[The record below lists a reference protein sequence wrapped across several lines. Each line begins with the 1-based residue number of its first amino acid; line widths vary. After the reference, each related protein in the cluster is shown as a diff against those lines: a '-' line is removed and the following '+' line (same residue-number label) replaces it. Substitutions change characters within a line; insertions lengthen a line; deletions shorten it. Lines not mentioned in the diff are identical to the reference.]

1 MPSEFAIDYIR
12 WVFFCALG
20 AFQFVAAKNGLH
32 GVMLARGFPRLTMI
46 AALALVG
53 IATAV
58 YFASEPRNQP
68 DAGLGLDANE
78 QGRWFAIAA
87 AAAIGATVALTSVIN
102 HRWGAR
108 HGLDGGRRGDAPPFG
123 VGWLQRTTFARAFAA
138 RVGYARRRRVGE
150 FRVED

>member
-1 MPSEFAIDYIR
+1 MPSEFAIDYIQ

-20 AFQFVAAKNGLH
+20 AFQFVAAKNCLY

-58 YFASEPRNQP
+58 YFVSEPRNQP
-68 DAGLGLDANE
+68 DVGLGLDANE
-78 QGRWFAIAA
+78 QGRWFAVAA
-87 AAAIGATVALTSVIN
+87 AAAIGATVALTSAIN

-108 HGLDGGRRGDAPPFG
+108 HGLDEGARDAPPLG
-123 VGWLQRTTFARAFAA
+123 VEWLQRTTFARALAA
-138 RVGYARRRRVGE
+138 RVGYARRWRVGALS
-150 FRVED
+150 VED

>member
-1 MPSEFAIDYIR
+1 MPSEFAIDYIQ
-12 WVFFCALG
+12 WVFLCALG

-32 GVMLARGFPRLTMI
+32 GVMLARGFPRLTMV

-53 IATAV
+53 IATVV

-68 DAGLGLDANE
+68 DGGLGLDANE

-87 AAAIGATVALTSVIN
+87 AAAIGATVVLTSVIN

-108 HGLDGGRRGDAPPFG
+108 HGLDAGARDAPPSG
-123 VGWLQRTTFARAFAA
+123 VGRLQRTTFARAFAA
-138 RVGYARRRRVGE
+138 RVGYARRRRVGA

>member
-87 AAAIGATVALTSVIN
+87 AAA
-102 HRWGAR
+102 
-108 HGLDGGRRGDAPPFG
+108 
-123 VGWLQRTTFARAFAA
+123 AA
-138 RVGYARRRRVGE
+138 RTATLRPTPSNRWRARTG
-150 FRVED
+150 FA

>member
-1 MPSEFAIDYIR
+1 MPSEFAIDYIQ

-58 YFASEPRNQP
+58 YFVSEPRNQP

-78 QGRWFAIAA
+78 QGRWFAIAG
-87 AAAIGATVALTSVIN
+87 AAAIGVTVALTSVIN

-108 HGLDGGRRGDAPPFG
+108 HGLDGGARDASPFG
-123 VGWLQRTTFARAFAA
+123 VGWLQRTTFARALAA
-138 RVGYARRRRVGE
+138 RMRYAHRRRVGA